1 MLVNNEKGKAKMAQC
16 VNDFPHE
23 NDGDYQSIVYP
34 QVYTYRVKYHCR
46 MLLIFCSVLV
56 CFVKALYFLL

>member
-34 QVYTYRVKYHCR
+34 
-46 MLLIFCSVLV
+46 
-56 CFVKALYFLL
+56 